1 MKAFRYLR
9 RRFPSLFEF
18 VMIFVRQ
25 GPRGYIDY
33 VRNSR
38 LGWSAKSLFQ
48 NYNEPNASSIS
59 DGTSYV
65 QLCKLAVQEDYV
77 FAKFKSSFEYRGILE
92 HCDYSQ
98 GLKYLRMIEKNSEVM
113 SRLKEISKV
122 ENGQPFTFFYKGLG
136 KVSPTQIRYA
146 KVTQDL
152 ESLFGSLDNFDIAE
166 IGAGYGG
173 QAIHILNRWSPS
185 QYFIYDLEWPS
196 KLAIKNVKQS
206 PIDLYVQPEIKSWE
220 EQADVDLVISN
231 YAFSELFRDV
241 QETYFRSIIAS
252 SKAGYVIY
260 NHIHERDNLSMS
272 AEEFASRISGA
283 VILKEKPLS
292 FPGNVLVVWGHNPK
306 ADLKH
311 FL

>member
-1 MKAFRYLR
+1 MKALRYLR

-18 VMIFVRQ
+18 VMIFFRQ
-25 GPRGYIDY
+25 GFRGYFDY
-33 VRNSR
+33 FRNSR
-38 LGWSAKSLFQ
+38 LGWSSNSLFQ
-48 NYNEPNASSIS
+48 NYSEPNASSIS

-65 QLCKLAVQEDYV
+65 QLCKLAVQDDSV

-98 GLKYLRMIEKNSEVM
+98 GRDYLKMIEKNSEIM
-113 SRLKEISKV
+113 SNLKQITKV
-122 ENGQPFTFFYKGLG
+122 DNGQPFTFFYRGLG

-152 ESLFGSLDNFDIAE
+152 ESLFGSLDNLDVAE
-166 IGAGYGG
+166 IGVGYGG
-173 QAIHILNRWSPS
+173 QAIHLLNRWSAS
-185 QYFIYDLEWPS
+185 NYFVYDLEWPS
-196 KLAIKNVKQS
+196 KLMIKNVKQS
-206 PIDLYVQPEIKSWE
+206 SINLSIQPEIKSWE
-220 EQADVDLVISN
+220 EWAEVDLVISN

-241 QETYFRSIIAS
+241 QETYFKNVISS

-260 NHIHERDNLSMS
+260 NHIHEHDNVSMS
-272 AEEFASRISGA
+272 AQEFASRIPGA

-292 FPGNVLVVWGHNPK
+292 FPGNVLVVWGYNPK

-311 FL
+311 FS